1 MAAIARLF
9 LLLLMS
15 TAPLFSSGSR
25 NGFTINGRVK
35 IPQVGFGPKGFAL
48 PGRMSNVKVIL
59 NGGQN
64 VTFVRPDGY
73 FSFHNIPSGTHL
85 IEVAAMGYFFSPV
98 RVDFSARN
106 PGKVQ
111 AALTENRRGLSEL
124 VLEPLREE
132 HYYEVR
138 EPFSIM
144 SLLKSPMGLM
154 LGFML
159 VVAFFMPKL
168 VESMDAEE
176 MRRVQEEMRGQG
188 VPSLSGMSPASLFY
202 HLFIACQ
209 APMSGKKFVFS
220 YSTQFQR
227 GGMASEKRSAL
238 NKELLFLILQFCN
251 DEGYKKTAH
260 MFEQE
265 SGCYFDMV
273 FFEDLVL
280 NGKWD
285 MVENYLSGFTS
296 INDNK
301 YSTKIYF
308 EIRKLNFL
316 EALDNNDRAKAL
328 DILRK
333 DLKVFAE
340 ENEELFREMTQLLTL
355 DNLREHE
362 LLSTYE
368 DEESSRKILMNEL
381 KKLIEL
387 NPIFH
392 GKLKFPV
399 INSQRLRRLINQS
412 LNWQHIQCKYPQ
424 TNPDIDTLF
433 EDHVCQW
440 PQNHLFMQSTDNLLQ
455 DASLPVFPSSLFS
468 CPSTG
473 TRVVSGEDICFSGP
487 ITLDNIGD
495 CLAMS
500 QKSLLGAEYEVTST
514 TLHPGL
520 NHSPESSVSDEL
532 PITSMNNGMLQQIE
546 PISNTNLPKTVAK
559 VLNELSSPTSMD
571 FHPVEQ
577 IFLLVGTDVGDIG
590 LWDVNSG
597 VKKLSRNFTV
607 WNIGACSTM
616 FKTAIMKDPCMS
628 VNRVAW
634 SPNGSFFG
642 VAYSKHIVQLYSYHG
657 GTDVQQKLE
666 IDAHVGGVN
675 DLAFATPGKQHVVI
689 TGGVDKLIKVWDV
702 ITGVQMHNL
711 EGHEAPVYSLLPH
724 CKDSIHFIFST
735 SVDGKIKAWLYD
747 NMGAKVHI
755 DAPGLACTT
764 MAYSA
769 DNSRLFSC
777 GTNKNGE
784 SFLVEW
790 NESEGDAKRTYQGL
804 CKNSSAVVQF
814 SPIKDKFLV
823 AADDHVIKIW
833 DMDKVEHL
841 TTIDAGDLPANPHIR
856 FNKDRTLLA
865 VIASENKI
873 KILATAYGLQL
884 LNVSVTGFVDSSSD
898 VSDAPRKLVI
908 NSSSSVANSR
918 EADDCHAPT
927 NCHEEGIKDV
937 KNKIIDKVNNKS
949 DVSKIIQISTPSQ
962 CKFLLLG
969 GYGEADK
976 ISRLIY
982 TNAGNAILALAS
994 NATHLL
1000 WKWPQNDPN
1009 LGGKAKTDVPPQL
1022 WKPKSGS
1029 PMMTNDITG
1038 STPEEAV
1045 PCFTLSRNDSYL
1057 LSASGGII
1065 SLFNMLTFKRML
1077 SFMPPSPAATSLA
1090 FHPQDNNI
1098 IAIGMDDSTILIYNV
1113 RVTKVK
1119 SKLKGHSGRVTGLA
1133 FSTAMNV
1140 LVSSAVDAQL
1150 SIYEAKELECVHQWV
1165 PEDSSRISQA
1175 TFSCDSQMVYACF
1188 VDGKVA
1194 IFDSL
1199 DLELKCHILPT
1210 SYIPPTARLNVYPH
1224 AIAAHPQKSTQFA
1237 VGLTDGVIIVFEPHK
1252 PGNSWYLAE
1261 YESATASSCLL
1272 QD

>member
-1 MAAIARLF
+1 
-9 LLLLMS
+9 
-15 TAPLFSSGSR
+15 
-25 NGFTINGRVK
+25 
-35 IPQVGFGPKGFAL
+35 
-48 PGRMSNVKVIL
+48 
-59 NGGQN
+59 
-64 VTFVRPDGY
+64 
-73 FSFHNIPSGTHL
+73 
-85 IEVAAMGYFFSPV
+85 MGYLFSPV

-188 VPSLSGMSPASLFY
+188 VPSLSGMSTGVPVLPSVHCLPSSNV
-202 HLFIACQ
+202 L
-209 APMSGKKFVFS
+209 KKIRFLIKLLVAIDLIS
-220 YSTQFQR
+220 ILKG

-328 DILRK
+328 DVLRK

-424 TNPDIDTLF
+424 TNPDIETLF

-468 CPSTG
+468 GPSTG
-473 TRVVSGEDICFSGP
+473 THVVSGEDICFSGP
-487 ITLDNIGD
+487 ITLDDIGD

-532 PITSMNNGMLQQIE
+532 PITSMNNGMLQHIE
-546 PISNTNLPKTVAK
+546 PISNTNLPKTVARI
-559 VLNELSSPTSMD
+559 LNELSSPTSMD

-577 IFLLVGTDVGDIG
+577 TFLLVGTNVGDIG

-711 EGHEAPVYSLLPH
+711 EGHEAPIYSLLPH
-724 CKDSIHFIFST
+724 CKDRIHFIFST

-856 FNKDRTLLA
+856 FNNDSTLLA
-865 VIASENKI
+865 VIANKNKI

-898 VSDAPRKLVI
+898 VSDAPKKLVI
-908 NSSSSVANSR
+908 NPSSSVANSR

-927 NCHEEGIKDV
+927 NCHEEEIKDV

-949 DVSKIIQISTPSQ
+949 DVSKIIQISTPSH
-962 CKFLLLG
+962 CKFLLLSV
-969 GYGEADK
+969 YGEADK

-1000 WKWPQNDPN
+1000 WKWPQNDPK
-1009 LGGKAKTDVPPQL
+1009 LSGKAKTDVPPQL

-1029 PMMTNDITG
+1029 PMMTNDLTG

-1065 SLFNMLTFKRML
+1065 SLFNMLTFKRMM

-1140 LVSSAVDAQL
+1140 LVSSAADAQIFTWNLDGWGKCKSKLLQFPDERIPVMGSNTMVQFHQDQVHFLVVHETQL

-1165 PEDSSRISQA
+1165 PEDSRISQA

-1199 DLELKCHILPT
+1199 DLALKCHILPT
-1210 SYIPPTARLNVYPH
+1210 TYIPPTARLNVYPH

-1237 VGLTDGVIIVFEPHK
+1237 VGLTDGTVIVFEPHK

>member
-1 MAAIARLF
+1 
-9 LLLLMS
+9 
-15 TAPLFSSGSR
+15 
-25 NGFTINGRVK
+25 
-35 IPQVGFGPKGFAL
+35 
-48 PGRMSNVKVIL
+48 
-59 NGGQN
+59 
-64 VTFVRPDGY
+64 
-73 FSFHNIPSGTHL
+73 
-85 IEVAAMGYFFSPV
+85 MG
-98 RVDFSARN
+98 
-106 PGKVQ
+106 
-111 AALTENRRGLSEL
+111 
-124 VLEPLREE
+124 
-132 HYYEVR
+132 
-138 EPFSIM
+138 
-144 SLLKSPMGLM
+144 
-154 LGFML
+154 
-159 VVAFFMPKL
+159 
-168 VESMDAEE
+168 
-176 MRRVQEEMRGQG
+176 
-188 VPSLSGMSPASLFY
+188 
-202 HLFIACQ
+202 
-209 APMSGKKFVFS
+209 
-220 YSTQFQR
+220 
-227 GGMASEKRSAL
+227 SEKRSTL

-260 MFEQE
+260 MLEQE
-265 SGCYFDMV
+265 SGCCFDMV

-280 NGKWD
+280 NGKWN
-285 MVENYLSGFTS
+285 MVEEYLSGFTS

-368 DEESSRKILMNEL
+368 DAESSRKILMSEL

-424 TNPDIDTLF
+424 PNPDIETLF

-440 PQNHLFMQSTDNLLQ
+440 PQNHLLMQSTDNLLQ
-455 DASLPVFPSSLFS
+455 DASLPVFPSGWFS
-468 CPSTG
+468 GPSTV
-473 TRVVSGEDICFSGP
+473 THAVSGEDICISGP
-487 ITLDNIGD
+487 ISSDNIGD
-495 CLAMS
+495 CHAMP

-514 TLHPGL
+514 VIHPGR

-532 PITSMNNGMLQQIE
+532 PITSMNNGMPERIE
-546 PISNTNLPKTVAK
+546 PINNTNLPKTVAK
-559 VLNELSSPTSMD
+559 ILTELSSPMSMD
-571 FHPVEQ
+571 FHPEEQ
-577 IFLLVGTDVGDIG
+577 TFLLVGTNVGDIG

-597 VKKLSRNFTV
+597 VKMLSRNFTV
-607 WNIGACSTM
+607 WNVGACTM
-616 FKTAIMKDPCMS
+616 VFKAAMMKDPCMS

-675 DLAFATPGKQHVVI
+675 DLAFATPSKQHLVI
-689 TGGVDKLIKVWDV
+689 TGGDDKLIKVWDV
-702 ITGVQMHNL
+702 ITGEQMHNL
-711 EGHEAPVYSLLPH
+711 EGHEASVYSLLPH
-724 CKDSIHFIFST
+724 CKDGIHFIFST

-747 NMGAKVHI
+747 NMGARVHM

-769 DNSRLFSC
+769 DNTRLFSC

-814 SPIKDKFLV
+814 SPIKEKFLA
-823 AADDHVIKIW
+823 AADDHVFKIW

-841 TTIDAGDLPANPHIR
+841 TTINVGDLPANPHIR
-856 FNKDRTLLA
+856 FNKDGTLLA
-865 VIASENKI
+865 VIANQNKI
-873 KILATAYGLQL
+873 KILATADGLQL
-884 LNVSVTGFVDSSSD
+884 LNASPTVFVDFSTD
-898 VSDAPRKLVI
+898 VSDAPRKHVI
-908 NSSSSVANSR
+908 NPSSSVANSG
-918 EADDCHAPT
+918 EADDCHVST
-927 NCHEEGIKDV
+927 NFDKERIKDV
-937 KNKIIDKVNNKS
+937 KNKIIDKSNNNS
-949 DVSKIIQISTPSQ
+949 DVSKIIQISMPSQ
-962 CKFLLLG
+962 CKSLLLSV
-969 GYGEADK
+969 YGEADK

-1000 WKWPQNDPN
+1000 WKWPRNDLN
-1009 LGGKAKTDVPPQL
+1009 LSGKATTDVPPQL
-1022 WKPKSGS
+1022 WQPKSG
-1029 PMMTNDITG
+1029 PQRMINDITG
-1038 STPEEAV
+1038 ITPEEAV
-1045 PCFTLSRNDSYL
+1045 PFFALSKNESYL
-1057 LSASGGII
+1057 LSTSGGRI
-1065 SLFNMLTFKRML
+1065 SLFNMLTFKIMMN
-1077 SFMPPSPAATSLA
+1077 FMPPPPAATSLA

-1098 IAIGMDDSTILIYNV
+1098 VAVGMTDSTILIYNV
-1113 RVTKVK
+1113 RVDKVK

-1133 FSTAMNV
+1133 FSTSMNL
-1140 LVSSAVDAQL
+1140 LVSSGADAQIFTWNLDGWGNCKSKLLQFPNERIPVMGSNTMVQFHQDQVHFIVVHETQL

-1165 PEDSSRISQA
+1165 PEDSTRISQA

-1194 IFDSL
+1194 IFGAS
-1199 DLELKCHILPT
+1199 DLELKCQILPT
-1210 SYIPPTARLNVYPH
+1210 SYIPPSARSNAYPH
-1224 AIAAHPQKSTQFA
+1224 AIAAHPQKPTQFA
-1237 VGLTDGVIIVFEPHK
+1237 VGLTDGAIIVLEPHK
-1252 PGNSWYLAE
+1252 PGVSWYLAE
-1261 YESATASSCLL
+1261 YESVTARSCLV
-1272 QD
+1272 QDD